1 MRLFGVV
8 LLSIITRVA
17 ERHNGR
23 IRLLIRKNSP
33 HIMVFDRIA
42 NRIIHRELTVLSDYE
57 SFFQRLRCTEDD
69 GDDRTMIA
77 AAIEAECNIRVAI
90 TVHEYDVY
98 ISSTDDDD
106 ERTHGDA
113 K

>member
-1 MRLFGVV
+1 
-8 LLSIITRVA
+8 
-17 ERHNGR
+17 
-23 IRLLIRKNSP
+23 
-33 HIMVFDRIA
+33 
-42 NRIIHRELTVLSDYE
+42 
-57 SFFQRLRCTEDD
+57 
-69 GDDRTMIA
+69 MIA

-106 ERTHGDA
+106 ERAHGDA